1 MSSLSIEVVV
11 MQAIALTQDVTQFRL
26 RRLDGASLPAFSAG
40 AHVLISVVP
49 GISRAYSLCGD
60 PAETGHYDIAV
71 KREDH
76 GRGGSR
82 ALHALAHSGS
92 RLAISEPRNQFAL
105 EPDAP
110 HHLLIGGG
118 IGITP
123 LIAMAY
129 QLHRKNAAF
138 SFASFSRSLAHL
150 PFADLLEQGPW
161 KQRVA
166 FHFDNSV
173 HLSLEEMVA
182 ALPPGT
188 HVYCCGPTGF
198 MANARQACAAIP
210 DTQWHEERFS
220 AASVKLGSLQSE
232 RAELF
237 LAQSNQRIGV
247 TPGQTLLDA
256 LREGGVA
263 VDSACEQGVCGS
275 CVVAYSD
282 GQPIHGDECLS
293 DDERA
298 QYVAVCRAG
307 CGSSTLTLQL

>member
-1 MSSLSIEVVV
+1 MPNLSIEAVVTRT
-11 MQAIALTQDVTQFRL
+11 IALTQDVTLFRL
-26 RRLDGASLPAFSAG
+26 RRLDDAPLPAFSAG
-40 AHVLISVVP
+40 AHVLVGVAP

-60 PAETGHYDIAV
+60 PAETGYYDIAV

-82 ALHALAHSGS
+82 ALHALAQSGS
-92 RLAISEPRNQFAL
+92 RLKISEPRNQFAL

-129 QLHRKNAAF
+129 QLDRANAAF
-138 SFASFSRSLAHL
+138 SFASFSRGVAHL
-150 PFADLLEQGPW
+150 PFADLLKQAPW
-161 KQRVA
+161 KQRMA
-166 FHFDNSV
+166 FHFDDGE
-173 HLSLEEMVA
+173 HLALEDMVA

-188 HVYCCGPTGF
+188 HAYCCGPAGF
-198 MANARQACAAIP
+198 MASARQACVAIP
-210 DTQWHEERFS
+210 DTQWHEERFG
-220 AASVKLGSLQSE
+220 AAGGELGALRSE

-237 LAQSNQRIGV
+237 LAQSKQRIGV
-247 TPGQTLLDA
+247 APGQTLLDA
-256 LREGGVA
+256 LREGGVT